1 MYIFIGRFF
10 WKKLINTCKADGL
23 YKRRTSMKSAK
34 EFLVELEQKVETL
47 YQVSEEVTRNYFASN
62 PSKEHL
68 MDHFKLRM
76 MNERWNMVEFAKKVA
91 ALPVTTSGE
100 EAMLLCKQTFD
111 EANHYRMVREV
122 LEHLNGGP
130 ISMDDANSTHGEKD
144 SAKGVTL
151 IDRYEAQ
158 DDPLIMALYQFLG
171 EGRAARVWATMAECV
186 EDEFIATRYGKIARD
201 EKFHSNIGRR
211 SLELLATDAETQAR
225 VEHIART
232 MRMDLFAVSCMNT
245 TATPEAVKL
254 MDAAY

>member
-1 MYIFIGRFF
+1 
-10 WKKLINTCKADGL
+10 
-23 YKRRTSMKSAK
+23 
-34 EFLVELEQKVETL
+34 
-47 YQVSEEVTRNYFASN
+47 
-62 PSKEHL
+62 
-68 MDHFKLRM
+68 M

-130 ISMDDANSTHGEKD
+130 ISMDDANSSHGEKD

-171 EGRAARVWATMAECV
+171 EGRAARVWATMADCV
-186 EDEFIATRYGKIARD
+186 QDEFIATRYGKIARD
-201 EKFHSNIGRR
+201 EKFHSNIGRMKL
-211 SLELLATDAETQAR
+211 LELCTTQESQDRVMSIALQMCWDLYEVACLNTYMPSETAKSR
-225 VEHIART
+225 
-232 MRMDLFAVSCMNT
+232 MREAYG
-245 TATPEAVKL
+245 TPTREL
-254 MDAAY
+254 RLDTI

>member
-1 MYIFIGRFF
+1 
-10 WKKLINTCKADGL
+10 
-23 YKRRTSMKSAK
+23 MKSSK
-34 EFLVELEQKVETL
+34 EFLAELEQKVETL

-91 ALPVTTSGE
+91 ALPVETSGE

-130 ISMDDANSTHGEKD
+130 ISMHSANSTHGEKD

-158 DDPLIMALYQFLG
+158 NDPLIMALYQFLG
-171 EGRAARVWATMAECV
+171 EGRAARVWATMADCV

-201 EKFHSNIGRR
+201 EKFHSNIGRMKL
-211 SLELLATDAETQAR
+211 LELCTTQEAQDRVMAVALQMCWDLYEVACLNTYMPSETAKSRMREAYGTPARELALDT
-225 VEHIART
+225 I
-232 MRMDLFAVSCMNT
+232 
-245 TATPEAVKL
+245 
-254 MDAAY
+254 

>member
-1 MYIFIGRFF
+1 
-10 WKKLINTCKADGL
+10 
-23 YKRRTSMKSAK
+23 MKSAK
-34 EFLVELEQKVETL
+34 EFLADLEQKVETL

-130 ISMDDANSTHGEKD
+130 ISMDDANSSHGEKD

-171 EGRAARVWATMAECV
+171 EGRAARVWATMASCV

-201 EKFHSNIGRR
+201 EKFHSNIGRMKL
-211 SLELLATDAETQAR
+211 LELCTTQESQDRVMNIALQMCWDLYEVACLNTYMPNEAAKTRMREAYGTPTRELAFDT
-225 VEHIART
+225 I
-232 MRMDLFAVSCMNT
+232 
-245 TATPEAVKL
+245 
-254 MDAAY
+254 

>member
-1 MYIFIGRFF
+1 
-10 WKKLINTCKADGL
+10 
-23 YKRRTSMKSAK
+23 MKSAK
-34 EFLVELEQKVETL
+34 EFLADLEQTVETL

-130 ISMDDANSTHGEKD
+130 ISMDDANSSHGEKD

-171 EGRAARVWATMAECV
+171 EGRAARVWATMADCV
-186 EDEFIATRYGKIARD
+186 QDEFIATRYGKIARD
-201 EKFHSNIGRR
+201 EKFHSNIGRMKL
-211 SLELLATDAETQAR
+211 LELCTTQEAQDRVMDIALQMCWDLYEVACLNTYMPSETAKSR
-225 VEHIART
+225 
-232 MRMDLFAVSCMNT
+232 MREAYG
-245 TATPEAVKL
+245 TPTRELKL
-254 MDAAY
+254 DTI

>member
-1 MYIFIGRFF
+1 
-10 WKKLINTCKADGL
+10 
-23 YKRRTSMKSAK
+23 MKSPK
-34 EFLVELEQKVETL
+34 EFLDELDQFVETL

-91 ALPVTTSGE
+91 ALPVDTSGE

-111 EANHYRMVREV
+111 EANHYRLVREV
-122 LEHLNGGP
+122 LEHLNNGP
-130 ISMDDANSTHGEKD
+130 ISMESANDSHGEKD

-158 DDPLIMALYQFLG
+158 NDPLIMGLYQFLG

-186 EDEFIATRYGKIARD
+186 EDQYIARRYGKIARD
-201 EKFHSNIGRR
+201 EKFHSSIGRMKL
-211 SLELLATDAETQAR
+211 LELCTTQEAQDRVREVALQMCWDLYEVACLNTYLPSEESKSLMRQAYGEPNRTLAIDT
-225 VEHIART
+225 I
-232 MRMDLFAVSCMNT
+232 
-245 TATPEAVKL
+245 
-254 MDAAY
+254 

>member
-1 MYIFIGRFF
+1 
-10 WKKLINTCKADGL
+10 
-23 YKRRTSMKSAK
+23 MKSTK
-34 EFLVELEQKVETL
+34 DFLADLEQKVETL

-62 PSKEHL
+62 PGKEHL

-130 ISMDDANSTHGEKD
+130 ISMDDANSSHGEKD

-171 EGRAARVWATMAECV
+171 EGRAARVWATMADCV

-201 EKFHSNIGRR
+201 EKFHSNIGRMKL
-211 SLELLATDAETQAR
+211 LELCTTQESQDRVMDIALQMCWDLYEVACLNTYMPSETAKSR
-225 VEHIART
+225 
-232 MRMDLFAVSCMNT
+232 MRET
-245 TATPEAVKL
+245 YGTPTRELKL
-254 MDAAY
+254 DTI